1 MKKLIVTITSLFFAA
16 GAGAEVFYSGLAD
29 GNSDLGG
36 GGFNAD
42 EVTGVQP
49 GVGDSTDSYGIWS
62 RGNPDLFQAIEGN
75 DQGAE
80 DQRPDIY
87 GSLRGN
93 SDL

>member
-16 GAGAEVFYSGLAD
+16 GVGAEGFYSGLAS
-29 GNSDLGG
+29 GNSDLSG
-36 GGFNAD
+36 GGFNAA

-62 RGNPDLFQAIEGN
+62 SGNPDLFQAIDG
-75 DQGAE
+75 DGRGAE